1 MKKTMLKAAFFLSA
15 GVWMTACGSSKQ
27 AAQAIDL
34 TGEWNIVAVNGQKVQ
49 AANMPYIGLDMK
61 GKKVYG
67 NAGCNRMTGTFEAD
81 SLQPGKISFG
91 QVGTTRMMCPDMDT
105 ENKVLQ
111 ALNTVKGYTQTETG
125 LNMTDAEG
133 KAVLTLE
140 KRETPVISLNDLAGE
155 WVISAIYGSQ
165 VPQMEK
171 TPFLAFDM
179 EQKRIHGNAGCNIVN
194 GGFSQEE
201 GKANSLKFSQMI
213 STMMACPDMDTERQI
228 LEALGKVT
236 SFSLNQE
243 QAVALLDEAGT
254 EVLTLT
260 KNTGE
265 PLTK

>member
-34 TGEWNIVAVNGQKVQ
+34 TGEWNIVAVNGEKVQ

-105 ENKVLQ
+105 
-111 ALNTVKGYTQTETG
+111 
-125 LNMTDAEG
+125 
-133 KAVLTLE
+133 
-140 KRETPVISLNDLAGE
+140 PVISLNDLAGE
-155 WVISAIYGSQ
+155 WVISAIYG
-165 VPQMEK
+165 VRVGKMDK
-171 TPFLAFDM
+171 TPFIAFDIA
-179 EQKRIHGNAGCNIVN
+179 QKRVHGNAGCNIVN